1 MLQVWPILAT
11 RVKAFERLKV
21 KSAWAGNY
29 DYNYWDENGI
39 IGQHPSLH
47 NVYMACG
54 FSGHGIQQV
63 LSSPYFY
70 IQFTI
75 FFQGPAVGRAIAELI
90 LDGQYRSIDLTN
102 LGFQRIINK
111 TKMLERYCV

>member
-1 MLQVWPILAT
+1 MVDMDWFQEQVWPVMAA
-11 RVKAFERLKV
+11 RVKAFESLKV

-29 DYNYWDENGI
+29 DYNYWDENGV
-39 IGQHPSLH
+39 IGRHPALD

-54 FSGHGIQQV
+54 FSGHGIQQ
-63 LSSPYFY
+63 
-70 IQFTI
+70 
-75 FFQGPAVGRAIAELI
+75 GPAVGRAISELI
-90 LDGQYRSIDLTN
+90 LDGKYRSIDLTN